1 MEDTRSRALRYW
13 RRAENPGGAISFRA
27 TTSPS
32 RTQVSITQA
41 RSTPSEIEKSRTVTV
56 LLPID
61 LALHNTSDRER
72 WKELVRVGRQGS
84 IRLHIRISVLPI
96 RQWFTVFSRLP
107 SSHPN
112 TPQELGLPASES
124 LFPLISSRIRCLR
137 RLFRRCHRVA
147 PQPDTEQPVAPVLL
161 RFSIPAPGLLEDEQ
175 LYILGVINSCQAAE
189 LRGLRSL
196 MCSKEETAQKILD
209 ILGPLEHFRDRP
221 LTLALALE
229 ALLQLSTIRPRF
241 TSDMVSSIL
250 HRMLEAVLCGAKEEE
265 EEREELKRHYRLL
278 LGSLLMEAPNP
289 GTLLQLLSDLR
300 GYALGE
306 SGEAQQLAASSISLL
321 LAIARKYPKLR
332 MTVIRPE
339 LACFRRKPKE
349 DDIIIEDI

>member
-1 MEDTRSRALRYW
+1 M
-13 RRAENPGGAISFRA
+13 
-27 TTSPS
+27 
-32 RTQVSITQA
+32 
-41 RSTPSEIEKSRTVTV
+41 
-56 LLPID
+56 
-61 LALHNTSDRER
+61 
-72 WKELVRVGRQGS
+72 GR
-84 IRLHIRISVLPI
+84 L
-96 RQWFTVFSRLP
+96 
-107 SSHPN
+107 
-112 TPQELGLPASES
+112 
-124 LFPLISSRIRCLR
+124 IRCLR
-137 RLFRRCHRVA
+137 RLFSRCHRVA

-161 RFSIPAPGLLEDEQ
+161 RFHVPAPGLLEDEQ
-175 LYILGVINSCQAAE
+175 RYILGVIESCQAAE

-196 MCSKEETAQKILD
+196 KCSKEETAQKILD
-209 ILGPLEHFRDRP
+209 ILGPLEHSRDRP

-229 ALLQLSTIRPRF
+229 ALLQLSTMRPKF
-241 TSDMVSSIL
+241 TSDMTSAIL

-265 EEREELKRHYRLL
+265 EEEKREELKRHYRLL

-289 GTLLQLLSDLR
+289 GTLLHLLSDLR

-332 MTVIRPE
+332 MTE

>member
-1 MEDTRSRALRYW
+1 M
-13 RRAENPGGAISFRA
+13 
-27 TTSPS
+27 
-32 RTQVSITQA
+32 
-41 RSTPSEIEKSRTVTV
+41 
-56 LLPID
+56 
-61 LALHNTSDRER
+61 
-72 WKELVRVGRQGS
+72 GR
-84 IRLHIRISVLPI
+84 L
-96 RQWFTVFSRLP
+96 
-107 SSHPN
+107 
-112 TPQELGLPASES
+112 
-124 LFPLISSRIRCLR
+124 IRCLR
-137 RLFRRCHRVA
+137 RLFRHCHRVA

-161 RFSIPAPGLLEDEQ
+161 RFSIPGPELLEDEQ

-196 MCSKEETAQKILD
+196 MCSKEKTAQKILD
-209 ILGPLEHFRDRP
+209 ILGPLEHFRDCP

-229 ALLQLSTIRPRF
+229 ALLQLSTMRPRF
-241 TSDMVSSIL
+241 TSDMVSAIL
-250 HRMLEAVLCGAKEEE
+250 HRMLEAMLCGAKEEE
-265 EEREELKRHYRLL
+265 EEEKREELKRHYRLL

-349 DDIIIEDI
+349 DDIIIEDL